1 MSRPYKTKIHEL
13 KKNLSLRIKINQ
25 WIHGFSVVFISE
37 GWTEKRVPTNR
48 AQENIMY

>member
-1 MSRPYKTKIHEL
+1 MSRPYKTKIIEL
-13 KKNLSLRIKINQ
+13 KKIFLCGSKLIN
-25 WIHGFSVVFISE
+25 GFSVVFISE